1 MYELIYTSIAPQG
14 LSEEALIDILIHAR
28 VKNKQLGISGI
39 LIYHQ
44 REIIQILEGE
54 KSVVE
59 ALFQTIVEDVR
70 HTRVGVFY
78 EGDIQEKAFKD
89 WSMAFK
95 SLDEEAVNKI
105 TRGYEGLN
113 NTLSPI
119 HMLKESNNR
128 GKKVFI
134 SLCDNFE

>member
-14 LSEEALIDILIHAR
+14 LSEDELIDILINAR
-28 VKNKQLGISGI
+28 VKNKQLGITGM

-44 REIIQILEGE
+44 REIMQILEGE
-54 KSVVE
+54 KSLVQ

-78 EGDIQEKAFKD
+78 EGDIQERAFKD

-95 SLDEEAVNKI
+95 SLDEEAVHKI

-119 HMLKESNNR
+119 HMLKESSNR